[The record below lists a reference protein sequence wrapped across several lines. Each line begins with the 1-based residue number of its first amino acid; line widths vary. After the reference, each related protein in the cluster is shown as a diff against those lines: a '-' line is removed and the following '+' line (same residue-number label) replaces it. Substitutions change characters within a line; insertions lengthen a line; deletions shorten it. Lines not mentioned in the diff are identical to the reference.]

1 MQRVRQDIPEP
12 RIEIIPLLDV
22 VFLLLTFFIF
32 AIVVM
37 VRIDTTSITLP
48 EATDAPAVAPG
59 PAMTIS
65 LDADAQLFIDA
76 EPTTLESLREEL
88 PDLLETVPDA
98 RLFIA
103 ADERAPAGSLFELM
117 DALQAL
123 GVSNLQFLRDPADD
137 GSSAP

>member
-1 MQRVRQDIPEP
+1 MQRVRHDIPEP

-48 EATDAPAVAPG
+48 EASDAPAVAPG

-65 LDADAQLFIDA
+65 LDADANLFIDA
-76 EPTTLESLREEL
+76 APTTLESLREEL
-88 PDLLETVPDA
+88 PELLETIPDA

-103 ADERAPAGSLFELM
+103 ADERAPAGSLFRLM
-117 DALQAL
+117 DTLQSL
-123 GVSNLQFLRDPADD
+123 GVSNLQFLRDPAE
-137 GSSAP
+137 GEAGGQ